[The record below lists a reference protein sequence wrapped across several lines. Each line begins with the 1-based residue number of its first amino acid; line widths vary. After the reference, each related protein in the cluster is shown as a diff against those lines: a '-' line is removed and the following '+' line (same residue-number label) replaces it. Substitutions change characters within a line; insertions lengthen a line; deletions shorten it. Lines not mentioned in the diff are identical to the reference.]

1 MPRYCAHYACS
12 KCQAHRMQI
21 ETAPNYRA
29 ALIALPRWIFPANH
43 RMRRE
48 GGPKLYK
55 ENP

>member
-1 MPRYCAHYACS
+1 
-12 KCQAHRMQI
+12 MQI